1 MQCNVISNV
10 CTIVYILKS
19 KVSTPFYTISV
30 HATYPT
36 LSVAAP
42 NAPTEHRPKSLRGF
56 VGITLPKLV
65 NSPCSAP
72 KRQPPQPGS
81 WILSF

>member
-19 KVSTPFYTISV
+19 KVSTPFYTISA

-42 NAPTEHRPKSLRGF
+42 NATEHRPKSLRGF
-56 VGITLPKLV
+56 VGITPPNRSIPHV
-65 NSPCSAP
+65 PAP
-72 KRQPPQPGS
+72 KDSR
-81 WILSF
+81 LSQVLGF